1 MMDARA
7 RNPQNIIYKES
18 IYSLQRE
25 SSSFD
30 LVICLEVL
38 EHLDDPEMALKELG
52 RVTNKF
58 CLLSVPNEPLWRIM
72 NIMRV
77 KYISNLGNTPGHIN
91 HWSRKKFLKL
101 LSKYFKVINY
111 KNSTPWIIVLVE
123 KI

>member
-1 MMDARA
+1 
-7 RNPQNIIYKES
+7 
-18 IYSLQRE
+18 
-25 SSSFD
+25 
-30 LVICLEVL
+30 
-38 EHLDDPEMALKELG
+38 
-52 RVTNKF
+52 
-58 CLLSVPNEPLWRIM
+58 M